1 MSVAKAVQ
9 QMQACCQAQ
18 DVEGVLKHFAADAT
32 ICGEGAP
39 GIVQGAEGLRAAIVH
54 MLEFT
59 PKLSIEIHL
68 QQTINAESVVTWL
81 HWSSPTP
88 EGEVI
93 AFRSLTTWR
102 RQGEA
107 WQIAA
112 DFYGMGQF
120 EG

>member
-1 MSVAKAVQ
+1 MSVAQTVQ
-9 QMQACCQAQ
+9 QLQARCQAR
-18 DVEGVLKHFAADAT
+18 DVDGVLKYFATDAT
-32 ICGEGAP
+32 ISGEGAP
-39 GIVQGAEGLRAAIVH
+39 GIVQGPESLRAAVVH
-54 MLEFT
+54 MLELT
-59 PKLSIEIHL
+59 PSLSIEIYLH
-68 QQTINAESVVTWL
+68 QKISADSEVTWL

-88 EGEVI
+88 QGEVI

-102 RQGEA
+102 REGEA